1 MLWATVHIL
10 ERRFASAV
18 LAGLIVV
25 AGPAAAADVQLTPHS
40 AEYEVKIRILS
51 GELTTRL
58 VRTDTGYKAVHK
70 VEPKGIAAALLK
82 GDIEESSS
90 FVLAAEG
97 VRPLH
102 YTSVDTISSD
112 KTQADFR
119 FDWAEE
125 SIAGELDGQAVEMSF
140 DGAAHDRISIQYAMM
155 RDMIAGET
163 DRTYVLFDI
172 DEFKTLHIKMIGT
185 KEVKVPA
192 GRYTAV
198 GIQHQAQGSSR
209 VTTLWCVP
217 ELDYLPVI
225 IEQHRKGKLNLRAML
240 ASYEAEAARD
250 DTASRRAA
258 PASSGQN
265 RQLQDQ

>member
-1 MLWATVHIL
+1 MQWAIVHVL
-10 ERRFASAV
+10 ERYFAPAL
-18 LAGLIVV
+18 LAGLVAV
-25 AGPAAAADVQLTPHS
+25 AGPAAAADVELTPHS

-58 VRTDTGYKAVHK
+58 VRTEAGYQAVHK
-70 VEPKGIAAALLK
+70 VEPKGLAAALLK
-82 GDIEESSS
+82 GAIEESSS
-90 FVLAAEG
+90 FVLENEG

-102 YTSVDTISSD
+102 YTSADTISSD
-112 KTQADFR
+112 KTQADFH
-119 FDWAEE
+119 FDWEDE
-125 SIAGELDGQAVEMSF
+125 SIAGEVDGKPVEMSF

-163 DRTYVLFDI
+163 GRTYVLFDI
-172 DEFKTLHIKMIGT
+172 DEFKVLHIKMIGT

-198 GIQHQAQGSSR
+198 GIQHQAAGSSR

-250 DTASRRAA
+250 ETTARPAA
-258 PASSGQN
+258 AASSGQN
-265 RQLQDQ
+265 R